1 MTYVDIIKKSVLEGF
16 IYGDLSTVKIVITLA
31 ISYIV
36 AMYIHL
42 VYKMISGKSFYN
54 KNYGICMVII
64 AVITSGIILAMQSSI
79 VISLGMVGALSIVRF
94 RTAIKDPMDLLFL
107 FWSIGNGIVCGAG
120 LYDLA
125 VIMSIIAT
133 GGIFLFELLPARK
146 KSYLLV
152 INAKSR
158 DTEERIYEVLKEKAG
173 RFTVRNKNITKEELD
188 IIIEVKIK
196 GKDTELVDELLLVDS
211 ISSVSLLE
219 NETIVNA

>member
-16 IYGDLSTVKIVITLA
+16 IYGDLSTVKIVVTLV
-31 ISYIV
+31 ISYVV
-36 AMYIHL
+36 ALYIHL
-42 VYKMISGKSFYN
+42 VYKMISRKSFYN

-133 GGIFLFELLPARK
+133 VGILLLEVLPARK
-146 KSYLLV
+146 KTYLLV

-158 DTEERIYEVLKEKAG
+158 DAEEKIYEVLKQKIG
-173 RFTVRNKNITKEELD
+173 HYVVRNKNITKEEMD
-188 IIIEVKIK
+188 MIIEVKIK
-196 GKDTELVDELLLVDS
+196 GKDTELVDSLLLIDNV
-211 ISSVSLLE
+211 SSVSLLE
-219 NETIVNA
+219 NETVVNA